1 MRCPEHSDGLVRF
14 HRITNTEMEL
24 AFTNEN
30 SRVESNDAAELMGLF
45 NRADSSPSTAKS
57 SRVMLYQPFFFFTV
71 SLRWNMGASRSSCV
85 VDRISRTVVGD

>member
-14 HRITNTEMEL
+14 HRITNTEMKL

-57 SRVMLYQPFFFFTV
+57 SRVMLYQPFFF
-71 SLRWNMGASRSSCV
+71 SLFRYVGIWEL
-85 VDRISRTVVGD
+85 VDRLVLSTE